1 VSEISRRQLL
11 AGVASATILPATG
24 VLVGAAPAE
33 AAPPASV
40 LPSRADVLAVARRVN
55 DQWIGAQG
63 DPGNN
68 QWARATYFSG
78 NMALYRATGETRYL
92 TYTQQWA
99 AQNNYAINGGVATRV
114 ADNHTAGQVYYDLND
129 FAPAANKIAAINE
142 SIRQMVHGTSQPTK
156 VDDWWW
162 VDALHMAMPVFV
174 RVAQQTGDDAYLQ
187 KMFALYTNTKHTRT
201 LYDYTN
207 ELWWRDGDAKAARS
221 PSGKLVFWSR
231 GNGWALAA
239 HAKILN
245 LNPDLGTRWP
255 ELRYNIQG
263 LARSLAKAQRT
274 DGLFNVNL
282 VDPAHFGGPETSG
295 TALFAYGLAYGI
307 RTGIID
313 RATYLPLAA
322 RAWNGM
328 VATSVH
334 ADGFLGYVQGV
345 GLAPESSQ
353 PVTTNSTA
361 DFGVGGFLLAAAEVA
376 KLTT

>member
-1 VSEISRRQLL
+1 MIELSRRQLL
-11 AGVASATILPATG
+11 AGVALLPLAGPLTPLAG
-24 VLVGAAPAE
+24 PLAPLAGPL
-33 AAPPASV
+33 AGS

-55 DQWIGAQG
+55 DQWIAAHSNPG
-63 DPGNN
+63 DN

-78 NMALYRATGETRYL
+78 NMALHRATGEARYL
-92 TYTQQWA
+92 TYTQRWA
-99 AQNNYAINGGVATRV
+99 EQNNYGINNGVTTRH
-114 ADNHTAGQVYYDLND
+114 ADDHTAGQVYYDLND
-129 FAPAANKIAAINE
+129 IAPDAAKIAAINE
-142 SIRQMVHGTSQPTK
+142 SIRRMTQSTK

-174 RVAQQTGDDAYLQ
+174 RVAQQTGDDAHLQ
-187 KMFALYTNTKHTRT
+187 KMFALYSHTKRTRV

-207 ELWWRDGDAKAARS
+207 ELWWRDEGAKAARS
-221 PSGKLVFWSR
+221 PAGQPVFWSR

-245 LNPDLGTRWP
+245 LNPNLGTRWP
-255 ELRYNIQG
+255 EFRYNIQG
-263 LARSLAKAQRT
+263 VTRSLAKAQRA

-282 VDPAHFGGPETSG
+282 ADPAHFGGPETSG
-295 TALFAYGLAYGI
+295 TAFFAYGLAYGI

-313 RATYLPLAA
+313 RATYLPVLA

-345 GLAPESSQ
+345 GYAPESSQ

-361 DFGVGGFLLAAAEVA
+361 DFGVGGFLLAASEVA
-376 KLTT
+376 KLTA